1 MESSQES
8 GVDED
13 TVFIKVGNR
22 GRGRGGSGEGEGMR
36 GRGVG
41 GRGDERERGGRERV

>member
-1 MESSQES
+1 MPYKDWWSIAQEEMESSQES

-22 GRGRGGSGEGEGMR
+22 GRGRGGSGEGEGWE
-36 GRGVG
+36 GEG
-41 GRGDERERGGRERV
+41 